1 MRGDCRHF
9 SWPMTATLKRGLT
22 ALCLC
27 CDDEKL
33 EAWPTPLHVTSRR
46 PFIARYQCGIGTGNW
61 EFALCWDHST
71 KLFVNYHCHKPW
83 AACGLSSSRPFKV
96 CEPSSLATSAVREL
110 EKRRRKSLAPCC
122 CPCWVCDFAMASN
135 TRGQLLALVEPLISI
150 IARHSTERGKVQ
162 AARGRALFPMFQ
174 PTAMEV
180 LVWNSKWTGLC
191 LHSSLLFWNT
201 SYWSDRLICCVDRW
215 ICCVDHLIC
224 FVFSFFLLL
233 ACPGGFFVEAI
244 CDFRIRNPMV
254 SSASVENHTHGSRCT
269 LKGSYDRSSDFFIES
284 HQQYWRRS
292 QSW

>member
-1 MRGDCRHF
+1 
-9 SWPMTATLKRGLT
+9 
-22 ALCLC
+22 
-27 CDDEKL
+27 
-33 EAWPTPLHVTSRR
+33 
-46 PFIARYQCGIGTGNW
+46 
-61 EFALCWDHST
+61 
-71 KLFVNYHCHKPW
+71 
-83 AACGLSSSRPFKV
+83 
-96 CEPSSLATSAVREL
+96 
-110 EKRRRKSLAPCC
+110 
-122 CPCWVCDFAMASN
+122 MASN

-162 AARGRALFPMFQ
+162 AARGRALFSMFQ

-191 LHSSLLFWNT
+191 LHSSLLFWNA

-233 ACPGGFFVEAI
+233 ACPGGFFVEAM

-284 HQQYWRRS
+284 HQQY
-292 QSW
+292 